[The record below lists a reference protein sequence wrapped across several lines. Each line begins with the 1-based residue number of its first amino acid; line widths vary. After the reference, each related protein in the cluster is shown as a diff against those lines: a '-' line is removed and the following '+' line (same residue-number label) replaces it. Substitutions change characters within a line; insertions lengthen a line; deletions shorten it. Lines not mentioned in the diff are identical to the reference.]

1 MYDARMSP
9 ILHGSSVIRCF
20 KQVIRI
26 RNGMIFDFYTGLP
39 HTYSNVSFSSSFSS
53 PLSPSSS
60 PKVKFFP
67 AINSDSYDCPLYV
80 CCVYTCT
87 CVVAPLSLQMA
98 TNSQECYA
106 SQQFLI
112 VDMLFHAC
120 LPKNKTLWL
129 AKCPRCQRKMITGH
143 TQGKQQ
149 CSLSSFSA

>member
-1 MYDARMSP
+1 MTVHYTYISP
-9 ILHGSSVIRCF
+9 SLNGSSVIWHF
-20 KQVIRI
+20 KHDDAIKIRHRI
-26 RNGMIFDFYTGLP
+26 TRISIA
-39 HTYSNVSFSSSFSS
+39 TYLLSSHFILFTQSEYFS
-53 PLSPSSS
+53 
-60 PKVKFFP
+60 

-80 CCVYTCT
+80 CCACTCT

-120 LPKNKTLWL
+120 FPENKTLWL

-149 CSLSSFSA
+149 CSLTSFSA